1 MAEWFSIEVT
11 NGASSA
17 RLWAESALDLLVDE
31 AISGGASEWAIH
43 YLSWGCVLE
52 LEFPDEAAF
61 ELFRNRPSVVAVLDR
76 VPDPVSGLLVHR
88 GRGGSSGSRR
98 PRGPLPMRGSDA
110 AELPIPDEVIEE
122 LVAERAAATVIRP
135 DGREVPL
142 SVSA

>member
-17 RLWAESALDLLVDE
+17 RQWAESSLDLLVDE
-31 AISGGASEWAIH
+31 AIGGGASEWEIQ
-43 YLSWGCVLE
+43 YLPWGCVLE
-52 LEFPDEAAF
+52 IEFPDEAAF
-61 ELFRNRPSVVAVLDR
+61 ELFRNRPSVLAALDR

-110 AELPIPDEVIEE
+110 AALPIPEDVIEE
-122 LVAERAAATVIRP
+122 LVTERAAAMIMCS
-135 DGREVPL
+135 DEREVPL

>member
-1 MAEWFSIEVT
+1 VAEWFSIEVT

-17 RLWAESALDLLVDE
+17 RLWADSSLDLLVDE
-31 AISGGASEWAIH
+31 AISGGASEWAIQ

-61 ELFRNRPSVVAVLDR
+61 ELFRNRPSVRAALDR

-110 AELPIPDEVIEE
+110 AALPIPEEVIED
-122 LVAERAAATVIRP
+122 LVTERAATMITRS

-142 SVSA
+142 SVSS

>member
-11 NGASSA
+11 NGTSSA
-17 RLWAESALDLLVDE
+17 RLWADSALDLLVDE
-31 AISGGASEWAIH
+31 AISGGANEWEIH

-52 LEFPDEAAF
+52 IEFTDQEAF
-61 ELFRNRPSVVAVLDR
+61 ELFRNRPSVRAALDR

-98 PRGPLPMRGSDA
+98 PRGPLPIRGSDA
-110 AELPIPDEVIEE
+110 AALPIPDEVIEE
-122 LVAERAAATVIRP
+122 LVSEHAATMIMRS
-135 DGREVPL
+135 DEHEVPL